1 MRVYLSFCTCLHT
14 DVHLT
19 TSVKFTNP
27 KHHSPSRQV
36 VNMVKRK
43 RRRKGYVRVDH
54 LAKMRAKRGAH
65 KRTKVSTS
73 DEFQSSDFSTSESDT
88 NQDEEEGFV
97 PTKDDLEQT
106 IFQFFKKTVTRQIL
120 SRQNSD
126 QSEQTEAEADVQTVH
141 AGVAPVQ
148 AEAEE
153 EPLPAT
159 QNDGNMIPVVIQVC
173 G

>member
-1 MRVYLSFCTCLHT
+1 
-14 DVHLT
+14 
-19 TSVKFTNP
+19 
-27 KHHSPSRQV
+27 
-36 VNMVKRK
+36 MVKRK